1 MKKLVWGLILALFT
15 FVVFILVAPT
25 AVEPVAWAPPPAPS
39 LDDGPFAE
47 NERLKAIERIG
58 LIGAEGPEAVFVD
71 AKGNVYTGF
80 ADGRIA
86 RFSADGEQ
94 HQLLA
99 NTGGRPLGLA
109 LHPDGRLI
117 VADATKG
124 LLQIGQDGLVKML
137 STEAEGLPFRF
148 PDDVVIDRKGGAAYF
163 SDASS
168 KWGYGEDQK
177 DVIEHGGHGRLLRYD
192 FRTGKT
198 TVLLRGLQFANGVAL
213 GPDETYVL
221 VNETGAYRVSRYW
234 LKGEKAGQSD
244 IFIDNLPGFPDNIT
258 FNGRDRFW
266 IALFAPRDPLLDF
279 FAGKPFVRKMVARA
293 LLVLPAPI
301 KHRAM
306 AIAVNPQ
313 GQVVTNLQDA
323 NTGNYSPITS
333 VREAGDWLYFGSL
346 TQDSLGRLPLAQALG
361 ASR

>member
-1 MKKLVWGLILALFT
+1 MKKLLWGLLLALIT

-25 AVEPVAWAPPPAPS
+25 AVDPVVWAPPPAPS
-39 LDDGPFAE
+39 LDDGPYAE

-58 LIGAEGPEAVFVD
+58 QIGAEGPEAVFVD
-71 AKGNVYTGF
+71 ATGRVYTGF
-80 ADGRIA
+80 ADGRVA

-94 HQLLA
+94 HQLLT
-99 NTGGRPLGLA
+99 NTSGRPLGLA

-117 VADATKG
+117 VADAQKG
-124 LLQIGQDGLVKML
+124 LLRIGKDGLVSVL

-148 PDDVVIDRKGGAAYF
+148 PDDVVIDRAGRYAYF

-192 FRTGKT
+192 FRSGKT
-198 TVLLRGLQFANGVAL
+198 SVLLRSLQFANGVAL

-221 VNETGAYRVSRYW
+221 VNETGAYRVTRYW
-234 LKGEKAGQSD
+234 LKGAKAGQSD
-244 IFIDNLPGFPDNIT
+244 VFIDNLPGFPDNIT

-266 IALFAPRDPLLDF
+266 IALFAPRDPLLDR
-279 FAGKPFVRKMVARA
+279 FADSPRVRKAVARA
-293 LLVLPAPI
+293 LLILPAPV

-306 AIAVNPQ
+306 ALAVNPQ
-313 GQVVTNLQDA
+313 GQVVANLQDA
-323 NTGNYSPITS
+323 GDDNYSPITS

-346 TQDSLGRLPLAQALG
+346 TQDSLGRLPLAKALET
-361 ASR
+361 SR

>member
-1 MKKLVWGLILALFT
+1 MKKLVWGLILALVA

-25 AVEPVAWAPPPAPS
+25 QVEPLAWTPAPAPS
-39 LDDGPFAE
+39 LDEGPFAE

-58 LIGAEGPEAVFVD
+58 QIGAQGPEAVFVD
-71 AKGNVYTGF
+71 AKGSVYTGF

-86 RFSADGEQ
+86 RFSAYDER
-94 HQLLA
+94 HDLLA
-99 NTGGRPLGLA
+99 NTSGRPLGLA

-117 VADATKG
+117 VADAKLG
-124 LLQIGQDGLVKML
+124 LIRIGKDGLVSVL
-137 STEAEGLPFRF
+137 STAAEGLPFLF
-148 PDDVVIDRKGGAAYF
+148 PDDVVVDRGGRYAYF

-168 KWGYGEDQK
+168 KWGYGEDQQ

-192 FRTGKT
+192 FSSGKT

-213 GPDETYVL
+213 GPDEAYVL
-221 VNETGAYRVSRYW
+221 VNETSAYRVTRYW
-234 LKGEKAGQSD
+234 LKGDKAGRSD
-244 IFIDNLPGFPDNIT
+244 VFIDNLPGFPDNIT

-266 IALFAPRDPLLDF
+266 IALFAPRDPLLDL

-306 AIAVNPQ
+306 ALAVNPQ
-313 GQVVTNLQDA
+313 GQVVANLQDA
-323 NTGNYSPITS
+323 TNGNYSPITS
-333 VREAGDWLYFGSL
+333 VREHGDWLYFGSL
-346 TQDSLGRLPLAQALG
+346 TQDSLGRLPLAQAL
-361 ASR
+361 AP